1 MPSSSYVGRFAP
13 SPTGPLHFGSLV
25 CALASF
31 LDARVNGGTWLVRI
45 EDIDPPRENPKHIAT
60 ILDQLE
66 CHGLTWDK
74 KIMYQSERL
83 TNYQLELDNLKTRQ
97 LIFACKCS
105 RRRLRQTSGVY
116 DGHCR
121 TRHISFSN
129 SATRLK
135 VPQKP
140 VNDRVKILDRIFGE
154 YSQRLSNDIG
164 DFVIKRRDGFFSY
177 QFASV
182 IDDQFQGVTTIVRG
196 ADLLEST
203 PRQVYLQN
211 CLGYQHIE
219 YAHIP
224 LVKNKHGQK
233 LSKQN
238 QAVPVH
244 IDAAS
249 SNLWAALD
257 WLNQQPPQS
266 IFGAPVTEILSWAM
280 GNWHLQY
287 VQAKAKHMGA

>member
-1 MPSSSYVGRFAP
+1 M
-13 SPTGPLHFGSLV
+13 
-25 CALASF
+25 
-31 LDARVNGGTWLVRI
+31 
-45 EDIDPPRENPKHIAT
+45 
-60 ILDQLE
+60 
-66 CHGLTWDK
+66 
-74 KIMYQSERL
+74 
-83 TNYQLELDNLKTRQ
+83 
-97 LIFACKCS
+97 
-105 RRRLRQTSGVY
+105 
-116 DGHCR
+116 
-121 TRHISFSN
+121 
-129 SATRLK
+129 
-135 VPQKP
+135 PQKT

-154 YSQRLSNDIG
+154 YSQQLSNDIG
-164 DFVIKRRDGFFSY
+164 DFVIQRRDGFFSY

-211 CLGYQHIE
+211 CLGYQPIE

-238 QAVPVH
+238 QAIPVE
-244 IDAAS
+244 IDDAS
-249 SNLWAALD
+249 SNLWAALN

-280 GNWHLQY
+280 GNWHLKY
-287 VQAKAKHMGA
+287 VQAKAKKMGA